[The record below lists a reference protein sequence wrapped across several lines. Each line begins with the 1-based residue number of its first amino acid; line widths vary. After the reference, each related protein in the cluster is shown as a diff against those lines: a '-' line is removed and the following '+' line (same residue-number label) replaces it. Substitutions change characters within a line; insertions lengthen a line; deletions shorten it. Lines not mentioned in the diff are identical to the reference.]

1 MKDIRDI
8 HVRFDLSME
17 EQRRAWE
24 ALHNMDRE
32 SFRSM
37 NHFICHA
44 INSYADPKV
53 PVIDEQTRRQIEE
66 CAAQI
71 ARSATAIMEKTL
83 PAFLAGCFSASS
95 QSTVAPVSVRNIA
108 SAEET
113 EAPVPNEE
121 EIPFDYLGEE

>member
-37 NHFICHA
+37 NHFICDA
-44 INSYADPKV
+44 INSFAEQKV
-53 PVIDEQTRRQIEE
+53 PVIDDQTRRQIEE

-83 PAFLAGCFSASS
+83 PAFLSGCFSVSS
-95 QSTVAPVSVRNIA
+95 QSTVVPVPVRNIA
-108 SAEET
+108 PAEEAD
-113 EAPVPNEE
+113 ELVPNEE